1 MPVPCGGPGRARRA
15 GVRRGAVHRLFA
27 LRAEVLRGRADDA
40 GADRARGG
48 GAKGMLT
55 HAVMNRSLLIE
66 NGTLLSTGG
75 AASLRRGHSVLI
87 EGGVITRVAPRE
99 RMGRFS
105 GRRVDAAG
113 KVVIPGLI
121 NGHTHFYGA
130 FARGLT
136 GTKPARDFLGVLRN
150 LWWRLDS
157 ALTTEDCYYSAL
169 VALIDSIRHGATTV
183 IDHHS
188 SPGAVGGSL
197 DAIACAVRETG
208 LRGCL
213 CYEVSDRDG
222 ARVMRERRRES
233 AQRAVQMFEPR
244 FIPKPAKPL
253 TLQASGS

>member
-169 VALIDSIRHGATTV
+169 VALLDSSLHGPARL
-183 IDHHS
+183 
-188 SPGAVGGSL
+188 PL
-197 DAIACAVRETG
+197 LRG
-208 LRGCL
+208 LRPRRRARHAG
-213 CYEVSDRDG
+213 G
-222 ARVMRERRRES
+222 AGRERPLHPTLPGGERRRP
-233 AQRAVQMFEPR
+233 AGALRAARLVHQIGR
-244 FIPKPAKPL
+244 
-253 TLQASGS
+253 ASWQE